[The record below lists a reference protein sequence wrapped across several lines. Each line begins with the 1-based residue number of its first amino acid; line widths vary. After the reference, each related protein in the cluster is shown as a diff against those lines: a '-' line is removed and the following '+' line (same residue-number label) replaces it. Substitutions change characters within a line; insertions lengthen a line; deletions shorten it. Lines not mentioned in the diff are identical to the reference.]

1 MSYNKNYTVKAV
13 FFLPR
18 ICRQANIHLG
28 PPCSRDIKRKRKPV
42 ATASLSSPNAGNY
55 ICSYPL
61 LTTCCVSGTKLYV
74 LYTFSSHLYE
84 KVGHFIPILYGK
96 TENVKSNLLKVSLT
110 QKSVLFHCHAFLSV
124 NPYISPSA
132 IWSHLHFCC
141 STDRRLDVW

>member
-13 FFLPR
+13 FFLPC

-61 LTTCCVSGTKLYV
+61 LTTCFVSGTKLYV

-84 KVGHFIPILYGK
+84 KVGHFIPVLYGK
-96 TENVKSNLLKVSLT
+96 TENVRSNLLKVSVT
-110 QKSVLFHCHAFLSV
+110 QKSVLFHCLMLS
-124 NPYISPSA
+124 
-132 IWSHLHFCC
+132 
-141 STDRRLDVW
+141 